1 MSPLTKLTPS
11 LSGETMLELREI
23 AQREENRQARSLKE
37 VSLDSRECLGGTAS
51 RAHPGSW
58 LNTSVGLGLRGPID
72 PAAIDQLATWY
83 IEKGIE
89 PRVELCPFADASLA
103 GALAERGFVPRI
115 FENVFFMEISSR
127 SPIMPAHQADRSIVI
142 RKIDAADE
150 AEVRQ
155 YAITVGKGFHS
166 SGAAPS
172 EETIAATVR
181 VLHHPRTVAFGAW
194 RGAELIGGGAMELID
209 DQCALFGMSTD
220 ISHRRRGVQGAVI
233 AARLNYA
240 AANGATL
247 ATIGAMPGI
256 ATERNVRRLGFQ
268 LAYTKVHLVKPG
280 RGNDG
285 RVLASV
291 TD

>member
-1 MSPLTKLTPS
+1 M
-11 LSGETMLELREI
+11 
-23 AQREENRQARSLKE
+23 
-37 VSLDSRECLGGTAS
+37 
-51 RAHPGSW
+51 
-58 LNTSVGLGLRGPID
+58 
-72 PAAIDQLATWY
+72 
-83 IEKGIE
+83 
-89 PRVELCPFADASLA
+89 
-103 GALAERGFVPRI
+103 
-115 FENVFFMEISSR
+115 
-127 SPIMPAHQADRSIVI
+127 
-142 RKIDAADE
+142 
-150 AEVRQ
+150 
-155 YAITVGKGFHS
+155 
-166 SGAAPS
+166 
-172 EETIAATVR
+172 
-181 VLHHPRTVAFGAW
+181 AFGAW